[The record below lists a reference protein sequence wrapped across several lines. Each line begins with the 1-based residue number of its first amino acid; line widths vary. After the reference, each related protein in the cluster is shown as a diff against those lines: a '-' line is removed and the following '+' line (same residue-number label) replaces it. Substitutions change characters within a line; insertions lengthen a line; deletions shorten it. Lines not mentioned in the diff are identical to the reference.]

1 MFDIITVNTGNAW
14 NRQAS
19 YAIIPVSGTY
29 YIHLEIG
36 TCSRAEAAINVTV
49 NNAETVIFVQFT
61 DLSVNQSQSR
71 SQGNILD
78 LRKGA
83 KLAVYLANGCY
94 YSGHLQ
100 TGFYGMLLGF
110 VV

>member
-78 LRKGA
+78 LRKGV
-83 KLAVYLANGCY
+83 KLAVYLTNGCY